1 MSQNMDERLLDLL
14 CDKATGSL
22 SDEEARELAEL
33 SASANA
39 DMDAQS
45 LELTA
50 AAILLAETEIEEMPA
65 HLEAKLLGAAQRHF
79 AAQRAST
86 DGSGT
91 LPARTIGLSDPKPTR
106 SFFDW
111 FGWAVAAAAC
121 IALIGTVYYNQ
132 QRVTTLQAQIDE
144 LKRPTPA
151 PAKPTVAEARD
162 RLIREARDLK
172 RASWTKGTV
181 KESEGVTGE
190 VVWSDEKQIGYMTFR
205 GLPANDPNRE
215 AYQLWIFEQADLEA
229 HPKDGGVFNIAES
242 GEVIV
247 PIEAKLRVVDPKA
260 FAVTVE
266 KPGGVVVS
274 ERGKIAALAPVK
286 PSQTY
291 LR

>member
-22 SDEEARELAEL
+22 SEDEARELAEL
-33 SASANA
+33 SASANT

-50 AAILLAETEIEEMPA
+50 AAILLAQTDIEEMPR
-65 HLEAKLLGAAQRHF
+65 HLEAKLLGLAQSHF
-79 AAQRAST
+79 GAQDESS
-86 DGSGT
+86 DGAGT
-91 LPARTIGLSDPKPTR
+91 LPARVIQLSEPKPTR

-121 IALIGTVYYNQ
+121 IALVGTVYYDQ
-132 QRVTTLQAQIDE
+132 QRVTTLQAQMDE
-144 LKRPTPA
+144 MRRPTPA
-151 PAKPTVAEARD
+151 PVQPTAAQQRD
-162 RLIREARDLK
+162 QLIREARDLT

-190 VVWSDEKQIGYMTFR
+190 VVWSDEKQMGYMTFR

-215 AYQLWIFEQADLEA
+215 AYQLWIFEQANLEA
-229 HPKDGGVFNIAES
+229 HPKDGGVFNVSET

-247 PIEAKLRVVDPKA
+247 PIEAKLNVYSPKA
-260 FAVTVE
+260 FAITVE

-274 ERGKIAALAPVK
+274 GREKIAALAPVK
-286 PSQTY
+286 PSQT
-291 LR
+291 